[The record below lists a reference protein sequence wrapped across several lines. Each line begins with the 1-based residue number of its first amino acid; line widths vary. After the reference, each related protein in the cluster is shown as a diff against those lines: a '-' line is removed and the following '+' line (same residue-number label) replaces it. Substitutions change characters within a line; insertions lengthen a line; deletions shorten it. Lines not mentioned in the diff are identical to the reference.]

1 MIKIINNQIQF
12 IGFSNADKIRFMKNC
27 ESIYGGDITQAQL
40 LEKLKNK
47 LN

>member
-1 MIKIINNQIQF
+1 MIQIINNQIQF

-27 ESIYGGDITQAQL
+27 ESIYGGDITQPQL
-40 LEKLKNK
+40 VEKLKIS

>member
-12 IGFSNADKIRFMKNC
+12 IGFSNADKIAFMKNC
-27 ESIYGGDITQAQL
+27 ENIYGGDITQPQL
-40 LEKLKNK
+40 VEKLKIS

>member
-12 IGFSNADKIRFMKNC
+12 IGFSNSQKIAFMKNC
-27 ESIYGGDITQAQL
+27 ENIYGGDITQAQL
-40 LEKLKNK
+40 ITLLKNK